1 MASMDVAL
9 LESARGASPLFK
21 ACCLGKA
28 REVRRLLSGGA
39 DVNAAN
45 EQGHTPLMAASQ
57 YGHVEVVDM
66 VLAAEANVNAAS
78 DKGSTAFYL
87 VSCQAPYHSAASL
100 SLWC

>member
-1 MASMDVAL
+1 MGETL
-9 LESARGASPLFK
+9 YGACFN
-21 ACCLGKA
+21 GQA

-39 DVNAAN
+39 DVNAAD
-45 EQGHTPLMAASQ
+45 EQGSTPLMAASQ
-57 YGHVEVVDM
+57 NGHVEIVDM

-78 DKGSTAFYL
+78 DKGSTALYL

>member
-1 MASMDVAL
+1 MDKAL
-9 LESARGASPLFK
+9 LQ
-21 ACCLGKA
+21 ACHNGQA

-39 DVNAAN
+39 GVSNAD
-45 EQGHTPLMAASQ
+45 EQGCTPLMAASQ